1 MRNRRL
7 NNASNNM
14 RKFLKRQGY
23 VDIHIIY
30 YGDERVLVTYYD
42 PCGDNYFG
50 MFYSIQDL
58 IDICHVND
66 IYWRYVK

>member
-7 NNASNNM
+7 NRVSGNM

-23 VDIHIIY
+23 VDIHIISF
-30 YGDERVLVTYYD
+30 GGERVQVSYYD
-42 PCGDNYFG
+42 PFGDDYFSKV
-50 MFYSIQDL
+50 YSLQDL

-66 IYWRYVK
+66 IYWRFVK